1 MLISENLTKEDLL
14 KNKTRFYWTG
24 ALMLFTGF
32 IALWMPLMASFA
44 IELLLGWLLVV
55 AGCAQAYGAY
65 KAFKDKT
72 GGWWEVFSS
81 LCAFVAGFLFI
92 TKPLAGV
99 LTLSIL
105 LSAYFLVDGVTKIIQ
120 YWNIRHI
127 DGAIW
132 TLVSG
137 ILAPRARLAHVA
149 EHGHRH
155 RDDRR
160 RPWSRLH
167 LRRHEH
173 DIPRQGMLAGGGKTG
188 IVYHSTKNRKP
199 RREAA

>member
-1 MLISENLTKEDLL
+1 MFISEKMTKDDLL

-24 ALMLFTGF
+24 ALMLFTGC
-32 IALWMPLMASFA
+32 IALWMPLAASFA
-44 IELLLGWLLVV
+44 IEMLVGWLLVV
-55 AGCAQAYGAY
+55 AGGAQAYGAY
-65 KAFKDKT
+65 KAFKDET
-72 GGWWEVFSS
+72 GGWWELFSS

-132 TLVSG
+132 TLASG
-137 ILAPRARLAHVA
+137 GLSILLAWLMWQNMV
-149 EHGHRH
+149 
-155 RDDRR
+155 
-160 RPWSRLH
+160 
-167 LRRHEH
+167 
-173 DIPRQGMLAGGGKTG
+173 TG
-188 IVYHSTKNRKP
+188 IAMIGVVLGVDFIFGGMSMIFLGKGCS
-199 RREAA
+199 AAAGKQN

>member
-1 MLISENLTKEDLL
+1 MLISEKMTKDDLL

-32 IALWMPLMASFA
+32 IALWMPLAASFA
-44 IELLLGWLLVV
+44 IEMLVGWLLVV
-55 AGCAQAYGAY
+55 AGCAQVYGAY

-127 DGAIW
+127 DGAVW

-137 ILAPRARLAHVA
+137 VLSLVLAWLMWQNMV
-149 EHGHRH
+149 
-155 RDDRR
+155 
-160 RPWSRLH
+160 
-167 LRRHEH
+167 
-173 DIPRQGMLAGGGKTG
+173 TG
-188 IVYHSTKNRKP
+188 IAMIGVVLGVDFIFGGMSMIFLGKGCS
-199 RREAA
+199 AAADKQN